1 LHTARGHD
9 EAGSV
14 NDQRTLDPP
23 EVGTRRWIAGRIL
36 VRVAIALMVLMWA
49 YVLYLAFGPGRQP
62 PPDRLDDP
70 TFATEAQA
78 ICDAAHDDVDE
89 LPSAIEADTATERA
103 EIVAQANERFV
114 AMIDA
119 LEAIAPPGEDGELV
133 RQWIADWRVYLE
145 DRAAFVDAL
154 RVDPEA
160 QLLVTAKDREQ
171 ITEFIDAFSADNR
184 MIACA
189 TPIDV

>member
-1 LHTARGHD
+1 VT
-9 EAGSV
+9 
-14 NDQRTLDPP
+14 DQRTLEPP
-23 EVGTRRWIAGRIL
+23 ATGGRRWTVGRVL
-36 VRVAIALMVLMWA
+36 VRVAVVLMVAMWA

-70 TFATEAQA
+70 TFATSAQA

-89 LPSAIEADTATERA
+89 LPSAIEAESAVERA
-103 EIVAQANERFV
+103 GIVAQANARFETMV
-114 AMIDA
+114 DD
-119 LEAIAPPGEDGELV
+119 LEAIAPGGEDGEIV
-133 RQWIADWRVYLE
+133 RAWVADWRIYLQ
-145 DRAAFVDAL
+145 DRVDFVDAL
-154 RVDPEA
+154 RVDPDA

-171 ITEFIDAFSADNR
+171 VTEFIDAFSADNR